1 MPPPPPSITRLGPSA
16 KMHGRA
22 SMPPPPPA
30 GDVKLQSKARMLRV
44 LDRLNSSATQKA
56 AAEELLIILN
66 VSN

>member
-1 MPPPPPSITRLGPSA
+1 MPT
-16 KMHGRA
+16 
-22 SMPPPPPA
+22 PPPA

>member
-1 MPPPPPSITRLGPSA
+1 MPPQPLV
-16 KMHGRA
+16 
-22 SMPPPPPA
+22 

-66 VSN
+66 VSS

>member
-1 MPPPPPSITRLGPSA
+1 
-16 KMHGRA
+16 
-22 SMPPPPPA
+22 MPPPPPA